1 MIKLGAGLGN
11 PGDKYKNTRHNI
23 GFDVINILAERLNI
37 SWSDKYDGAFAEIK
51 YNKEKLFLLKPYT
64 FMNLSGKS
72 VAAAANFYKIIHQD
86 ILIIHDEM
94 NIPFNILKLRHNGSA
109 GGHNGL
115 KSIIECLGSQD
126 FPRLK
131 MGIGRD
137 NSKDVSLIHLRHIL
151 EGYVLGKYKP
161 EETAL
166 YENFLNKGAD
176 AVIDVLNNGLQK
188 AMTVYNK

>member
-1 MIKLGAGLGN
+1 
-11 PGDKYKNTRHNI
+11 
-23 GFDVINILAERLNI
+23 
-37 SWSDKYDGAFAEIK
+37 
-51 YNKEKLFLLKPYT
+51 
-64 FMNLSGKS
+64 MNLSGKS

-137 NSKDVSLIHLRHIL
+137 NSKD
-151 EGYVLGKYKP
+151 
-161 EETAL
+161 
-166 YENFLNKGAD
+166 
-176 AVIDVLNNGLQK
+176 
-188 AMTVYNK
+188 AMF

>member
-1 MIKLGAGLGN
+1 MIKLVAGLGN

-23 GFDVINILAERLNI
+23 GFDVIDILAERLNI

-137 NSKDVSLIHLRHIL
+137 NSKEVIS
-151 EGYVLGKYKP
+151 YVLGKYKP

>member
-1 MIKLGAGLGN
+1 MIKLVAGLGN

-23 GFDVINILAERLNI
+23 GFDVIDILADRFNI
-37 SWSDKYDGAFAEIK
+37 SWNEKYDGAFAEAR
-51 YNKEKLFLLKPYT
+51 YNEEKLFLLKPYT

-72 VAAAANFYKIIHQD
+72 VSAVVNFYKID
-86 ILIIHDEM
+86 IKDIFIIHDEM
-94 NIPFNILKLRHNGSA
+94 NIPFNTLKIRHNGSA

-137 NSKDVSLIHLRHIL
+137 NTKDTIS
-151 EGYVLGKYKP
+151 YVLGKYKP
-161 EETAL
+161 EEAAV
-166 YENFLNKGAD
+166 YHDFLNKGAD
-176 AVIDVLNNGLQK
+176 ALIEVLNNGLQK
-188 AMTVYNK
+188 AMTIYNK

>member
-1 MIKLGAGLGN
+1 MIKLAAGLGN

-23 GFDVINILAERLNI
+23 GFDVIDILAERLNV
-37 SWSDKYDGAFAEIK
+37 SWSDKYEGAFAEIR
-51 YNKEKLFLLKPYT
+51 YNNEKLLLLKPYT

-72 VAAAANFYKIIHQD
+72 IAAAANFYKISPQD
-86 ILIIHDEM
+86 ILIVHDEM
-94 NIPFNILKLRHNGSA
+94 NIPFNTLKLRHNGSA

-137 NSKDVSLIHLRHIL
+137 NSKDVIS
-151 EGYVLGKYKP
+151 YVLGRYKP
-161 EETAL
+161 EEAAL
-166 YENFLNKGAD
+166 YNDFLNKGAD
-176 AVIDVLNNGLQK
+176 ALIDVLDNGMQK
-188 AMTVYNK
+188 AMSFYNK

>member
-1 MIKLGAGLGN
+1 MIKLIAGLGN

-23 GFDVINILAERLNI
+23 GFDVIDILAERLNI
-37 SWSDKYDGAFAEIK
+37 SWSDKYDGDFAEIK
-51 YNKEKLFLLKPYT
+51 YNNEKLFLLKPYT

-72 VAAAANFYKIIHQD
+72 VAAAANFYKIAYQD

-94 NIPFNILKLRHNGSA
+94 NIPYNTLKLRHNGSA

-137 NSKDVSLIHLRHIL
+137 NSKDTIS
-151 EGYVLGKYKP
+151 YVLGKYKP

-166 YENFLNKGAD
+166 YSDFLNKGAD
-176 AVIDVLNNGLQK
+176 AVITVLNNGLQK
-188 AMTVYNK
+188 AMSVYNR

>member
-1 MIKLGAGLGN
+1 MIKLVAGLGN

-23 GFDVINILAERLNI
+23 GFDVIDILAERLNI
-37 SWSDKYDGAFAEIK
+37 SWSDKYDGDFAEIR
-51 YNKEKLFLLKPYT
+51 YNSEKLFLLKPYT

-72 VAAAANFYKIIHQD
+72 VAGLANFYKISPED

-94 NIPFNILKLRHNGSA
+94 NIPYNTLKLRHNGSA

-137 NSKDVSLIHLRHIL
+137 NSKDVVS
-151 EGYVLGKYKP
+151 YVLGKYKP
-161 EETAL
+161 EEAAV
-166 YENFLNKGAD
+166 YDDFLNKGAD
-176 AVIDVLNNGLQK
+176 AVIYVLKNGLQK